1 MGWHQKGGDD
11 FKCYFLKVMD
21 PHYLVFLYFVT
32 IITPA
37 LLLAAFYAHI
47 YRVVLKQLRQIVT
60 MNPENGTSTTGR
72 THGGTMLRMLGAQQK
87 REVKATQN
95 LSIIVLFFM
104 ICWIPLYTINF
115 ILAFC
120 KDCFQVNSTFMLFCV
135 ILSHLNSAGN
145 PLLYAYHLRDFRAAL
160 KCFLFKLFGY
170 VDPSVANVGVNGRP
184 SLGSNIGF
192 QSNYSHRR
200 LQSVRESRS
209 ALALSQQTKLSES
222 QMSLSNRLMTKS
234 HSLPNPPKISSIVT
248 QTATLAA
255 APTGDTAR
263 EIWRISEVPS
273 ISEDHSRSREI
284 SLHKNTRSHSESSG
298 RVNSGYVEEP
308 LELEEGDDD
317 VFLDDYIPSL
327 NVSNDEDVQNSSS
340 ETMNTNSDRADVTSA
355 LNKLKTNCL
364 SSSSPQLTRG
374 LFLVETEL
382 NKEKQEQPKKFIRSG
397 SVVEQNEKKT
407 IKTFSGDFL
416 HSPVKSLKLSPLK
429 AVGDFLLHHRRS
441 KSTTKLNLNEENN
454 GISEQ
459 YSRKE
464 NSIGVN

>member
-1 MGWHQKGGDD
+1 
-11 FKCYFLKVMD
+11 
-21 PHYLVFLYFVT
+21 
-32 IITPA
+32 
-37 LLLAAFYAHI
+37 
-47 YRVVLKQLRQIVT
+47 

-120 KDCFQVNSTFMLFCV
+120 GDCFQVNSTFMLFCI

-160 KCFLFKLFGY
+160 KSFLFNLFGY
-170 VDPSVANVGVNGRP
+170 VDPAVANVGMNGRP

-192 QSNYSHRR
+192 HSNYSHRR

-222 QMSLSNRLMTKS
+222 RLFMTKS

-273 ISEDHSRSREI
+273 VSEDHSKSREI
-284 SLHKNTRSHSESSG
+284 SQHKNTRSFSESSG
-298 RVNSGYVEEP
+298 RVNNGYVEGP

-317 VFLDDYIPSL
+317 VFLDDYIPSV
-327 NVSNDEDVQNSSS
+327 NVSNDEDLPNSSS
-340 ETMNTNSDRADVTSA
+340 ESMNSNSDRTDITSA
-355 LNKLKTNCL
+355 LNKLKSNCL

-416 HSPVKSLKLSPLK
+416 YSPVKSLKLSPLK

-459 YSRKE
+459 YSRKQ